1 MLDFF
6 FFLVF
11 LSLARSLP
19 PTARCHPHHL
29 PLRAR
34 FSLPLPLPLLIISV
48 LTLHSLTSSSI
59 ALILTLLSSPSS
71 VLPAKRTWLF
81 KA

>member
-1 MLDFF
+1 MRDFF

-34 FSLPLPLPLLIISV
+34 FSLPLPLLIISV